1 MIPVPKQDNS
11 RFKPISL
18 TSCLCYV
25 FERILLNRLQYTL
38 DGKLSDNLYGF
49 VKGKSTKDCF
59 MEFMNAEKSAGVTTF
74 LDLQSAFD
82 IANRSVIL
90 DHLAT
95 LGVKGTLL
103 QLIRNYFSDRFSK
116 VYYKGYLTPAPK
128 VFELGTPQG
137 GVLSPYLFN
146 ILMDKLIRSIVFPNN
161 KCIVICY
168 ADDICIRAPNIHDM
182 QIILDQL
189 SDLTKDLGLVISIP
203 KTKFQNTTNEVA
215 TLQRDEQLLEPCS
228 TYNYL
233 GIPTPQ
239 PLSYVKDLHNR
250 LSQRLKPLRVLV
262 NRIAGVNV
270 NLCRT
275 FYIVFIRSL
284 IDYNGCSFVCLA
296 LLPFSL

>member
-1 MIPVPKQDNS
+1 MGHNIRIDLALSHGKSTAPGEDGITYQVVRILNDDTCDGTNSIQSLFRTVYKEGALAWQWKFSIMIPVPKQDNS

-182 QIILDQL
+182 QIVLDQL
-189 SDLTKDLGLVISIP
+189 SHLTKDLDLVICL
-203 KTKFQNTTNEVA
+203 KNEISNPH
-215 TLQRDEQLLEPCS
+215 Q
-228 TYNYL
+228 
-233 GIPTPQ
+233 
-239 PLSYVKDLHNR
+239 
-250 LSQRLKPLRVLV
+250 
-262 NRIAGVNV
+262 
-270 NLCRT
+270 
-275 FYIVFIRSL
+275 
-284 IDYNGCSFVCLA
+284 
-296 LLPFSL
+296 